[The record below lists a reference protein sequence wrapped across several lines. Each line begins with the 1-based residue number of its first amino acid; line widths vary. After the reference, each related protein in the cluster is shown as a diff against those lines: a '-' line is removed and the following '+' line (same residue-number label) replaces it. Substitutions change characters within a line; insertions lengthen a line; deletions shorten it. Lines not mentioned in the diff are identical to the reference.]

1 MMMLVMMMPN
11 VNVWGDTKKEYYI
24 ARKHVF
30 VFKVSLFYFLFFF
43 IFSKTSTRE
52 NDF

>member
-11 VNVWGDTKKEYYI
+11 VNVWGTQKEYI

-30 VFKVSLFYFLFFF
+30 VFKVSLFYFLFFIF
-43 IFSKTSTRE
+43 FSKTSTRE

>member
-11 VNVWGDTKKEYYI
+11 VNVWGTQEEYI

-30 VFKVSLFYFLFFF
+30 VFKVSLFYFLLFFF

>member
-11 VNVWGDTKKEYYI
+11 VNVWGTQKEYYI

-30 VFKVSLFYFLFFF
+30 VFKVSLFYFFLFFYF
-43 IFSKTSTRE
+43 FKNIDERE
-52 NDF
+52 

>member
-11 VNVWGDTKKEYYI
+11 VNVWGTQKEYYI

-30 VFKVSLFYFLFFF
+30 VFKVSLFYFFF
-43 IFSKTSTRE
+43 IFFYFFKNIDERE
-52 NDF
+52 

>member
-11 VNVWGDTKKEYYI
+11 VNVWGTQKEYYI

-30 VFKVSLFYFLFFF
+30 VFKVSLFYLFF
-43 IFSKTSTRE
+43 IFYFFKNIDERE
-52 NDF
+52 

>member
-11 VNVWGDTKKEYYI
+11 VNVWGTQKEYYI

-43 IFSKTSTRE
+43 IFSNIDERE
-52 NDF
+52 CDF

>member
-11 VNVWGDTKKEYYI
+11 VNVWGTQKEYYI

-30 VFKVSLFYFLFFF
+30 VFKVSPFFILFFF
-43 IFSKTSTRE
+43 IFSNIERE
-52 NDF
+52 